1 MARVTTNMDMQRAT
15 FVESLHRSLRKQA
28 SKAIADHKKFIV
40 LANTYME
47 DGLDESEAVELLMID
62 GLSREAAESFISMA
76 MNKESSTEDGLIE
89 YSFQFEN
96 TDEGSVC
103 TSHDINK
110 TIRAA
115 NDEEAWVKAE
125 EAIDEAGIESAKI
138 LSVNRIE

>member
-15 FVESLHRSLRKQA
+15 FVESLHKSLRKQA
-28 SKAIADHKKFIV
+28 SKVIADHNRFI
-40 LANTYME
+40 AMASTYFE

-62 GLSREAAESFISMA
+62 GLSRESAESFISMA
-76 MNKESSTEDGLIE
+76 MNKQSKSDDGIFE

-96 TDEGSVC
+96 NDEGSIC

-110 TIRAA
+110 IVRASS
-115 NDEEAWVKAE
+115 DEDAWVKAE
-125 EAIDEAGIESAKI
+125 EAIDEAGIESARV